1 MNIDNIDFEDFN
13 IILRALDMW
22 TMENA
27 DDLINGPFEDDNDE
41 IPVEYDFIG
50 VTEFGE
56 HVIEIQVVSTEEAQ
70 FYSICD
76 VEPCTLL
83 VSYED
88 LQMYVD
94 IIENIAIGEDCI
106 FVGE

>member
-41 IPVEYDFIG
+41 HPVEYDFIG

-56 HVIEIQVVSTEEAQ
+56 DVIEILIVNREEAEC
-70 FYSICD
+70 YSID
-76 VEPCTLL
+76 PYTLL

-94 IIENIAIGEDCI
+94 IIENIAIEEDCI